1 MVENIL
7 TSKTRKANV
16 KFCEVLESQIIESL
30 QSEKKDQNLFNIL
43 AFLVKH
49 NVIRQS
55 IVNRYLVIML
65 YPDYIERF
73 DTRHEAVKELSKVVP
88 LEINAIYHILSN
100 HYCYFHPNKMKI

>member
-7 TSKTRKANV
+7 TTKTRKANV
-16 KFCEVLESQIIESL
+16 KFCEILEAQILESLSGSKKE
-30 QSEKKDQNLFNIL
+30 QSLFNIL

-55 IVNRYLVIML
+55 IVNRYLVIAL

-73 DTRHEAVKELSKVVP
+73 DSRHEAVKELSKVVP

-100 HYCYFHPNKMKI
+100 HSAYFHPNKLKI

>member
-7 TSKTRKANV
+7 TAKTRKANV
-16 KFCEVLESQIIESL
+16 KFCEVLEAQILESL
-30 QSEKKDQNLFNIL
+30 KDGKKEDSLFNIL
-43 AFLVKH
+43 AFLVRH

-55 IVNRYLVIML
+55 IVNRYLVITL
-65 YPDYIERF
+65 YPDYITRF

-100 HYCYFHPNKMKI
+100 HYTYFHPNKMKI